1 MSAYIITMVNVSKP
15 ENYANYSALASVANE
30 QYGGKFIVR
39 GGNPEVLEGALPFTR
54 VVVNVFDTRE
64 QAKKFYNSVE
74 YQAAR
79 QHRMGA
85 ADFNMVVVDGV

>member
-1 MSAYIITMVNVSKP
+1 MSAYIIAMVNVSNP
-15 ENYANYSALASVANE
+15 ENYAKYSALASVANE

-39 GGNPEVLEGALPFTR
+39 GGNPEVLEGSIPFTR
-54 VVVNVFDTRE
+54 VVVNVFETRE

-74 YQAAR
+74 YQASR

-85 ADFNMVVVDGV
+85 ADFNMMVVDGA